1 MFVLTVGLA
10 VYAVAVTAVLYC
22 KTKRAAAAWR
32 AGFNG
37 GRRAV
42 IVRLADILA
51 ENAAGPFDRQRA
63 INDLAAALNGKE
75 EDYNAE
81 CGSHPGASGC

>member
-1 MFVLTVGLA
+1 MAT
-10 VYAVAVTAVLYC
+10 
-22 KTKRAAAAWR
+22 
-32 AGFNG
+32 
-37 GRRAV
+37 
-42 IVRLADILA
+42 ILIA
-51 ENAAGPFDRQRA
+51 EDERA